1 MELVLLQE
9 TSITLTELDTMDK
22 ERKWLY
28 YYYILAAKEKQNE
41 EVEKSY
47 DKGHPNKPNKPK
59 KTVLDFKIKHPKI
72 EEEIRKKNE
81 QNSKIG
87 SDPK

>member
-9 TSITLTELDTMDK
+9 TSITLTELDTMNE

-47 DKGHPNKPNKPK
+47 YKKGQPNKPK

-72 EEEIRKKNE
+72 EEEIKRKNE
-81 QNSKIG
+81 QNPEIG
-87 SDPK
+87 TDPK